1 MANQILKT
9 RINLKI
15 DTLTNWNDSTLILG
29 KGEVAIATASSSAG
43 TGLTEPVCMI
53 KIGDG
58 EHTFSGLGWDFYAK
72 SSDVLTACKTEKGL
86 TDFVDG
92 VIAKAGIAS
101 DDAMKALAAKVEAV
115 EEDIKTLEG
124 DENTAGS
131 IANSIKAAIDALNLA
146 NIYATKNEL
155 EEAVDS
161 LTEELETVA
170 SDAAQAATTAETNA
184 KTYAE
189 TKASEAQAAAVAAA
203 ALDATSKADA
213 AKAGAEATAASNLA
227 AARTAISEEIDAD
240 VSALETAL
248 DTRLGVLEEIQH
260 ETFATKAEME
270 AETAVRE
277 AAEAQVLVDAQA
289 YADEIKADLL
299 GESDTL
305 EGTYD
310 TLREIAGWIATHEG
324 ETVVDLTEAIAAE
337 AKAREE
343 ADNAFDSRIKAYEDV
358 KDTYATKTEVAT
370 AKSEAEATA
379 TSKASAA
386 ETAAKAHADSIT
398 ATAKAEA
405 ISTAALDATSKADA
419 AKASAI
425 DTAAADATAK
435 ANAAQLAAETTAS
448 ADATAKANAAEAA
461 AKTHADSKASAAET
475 AAKAYADG
483 LAGNYA
489 TSDQGGK
496 ADTALQSVSAG
507 AGLKVSE
514 KGNGTVQNISFDEE
528 CIFVFECGDSKTNIY

>member
-343 ADNAFDSRIKAYEDV
+343 ADNAFDSRIKA
-358 KDTYATKTEVAT
+358 
-370 AKSEAEATA
+370 
-379 TSKASAA
+379 
-386 ETAAKAHADSIT
+386 
-398 ATAKAEA
+398 
-405 ISTAALDATSKADA
+405 
-419 AKASAI
+419 
-425 DTAAADATAK
+425 
-435 ANAAQLAAETTAS
+435 
-448 ADATAKANAAEAA
+448 
-461 AKTHADSKASAAET
+461 
-475 AAKAYADG
+475 
-483 LAGNYA
+483 
-489 TSDQGGK
+489 
-496 ADTALQSVSAG
+496 
-507 AGLKVSE
+507 
-514 KGNGTVQNISFDEE
+514 
-528 CIFVFECGDSKTNIY
+528 